1 MNSRHGRSTFG
12 SAPSALV
19 VEDDPDLSTRLVQAL
34 RGAGYRPQGV
44 FTALEA
50 LRVVA
55 HDEPDIVLLDLG
67 LPDVDGADALRMMR
81 GASNVPV
88 VIATARRDELRVVQL
103 LNAGADDYL
112 VKPFSVPLLVAR
124 MGAVL
129 RRVRGS
135 GDPGPRVVSV
145 GALRIDLG
153 LRQVHVDGRPVAL
166 NRKEFDVLKYL
177 AEHRDRVVPRAE
189 LVAAVWGRDHSGREQ
204 SVDVHVSWLR
214 RKLGESAA
222 APRHLVTV
230 RGVGFRLVDHA

>member
-1 MNSRHGRSTFG
+1 MRARPGRSTLG
-12 SAPSALV
+12 GAPSALV
-19 VEDDPDLSTRLVQAL
+19 VEDDPSLATALADAL
-34 RGAGYRPQGV
+34 RGAGYRSHGV
-44 FTALEA
+44 STGLEA

-67 LPDVDGADALRMMR
+67 LPDVDGADGVDALRMMR
-81 GASNVPV
+81 GASDVPV
-88 VIATARRDELRVVQL
+88 VVATARRDELRVVQL

-112 VKPFSVPLLVAR
+112 VKPFSAPVLVAR

-129 RRVRGS
+129 RRVRG
-135 GDPGPRVVSV
+135 PRGVAV
-145 GALRIDLG
+145 GGLRIDLA
-153 LRQVHVDGRPVAL
+153 LRQVHVDGRPVEL
-166 NRKEFDVLKYL
+166 NRKEFDVLSYL

-189 LVAAVWGRDHSGREQ
+189 LVDAVRGRRHSGREQ

-230 RGVGFRLVDHA
+230 RGVGFRLVDTA